1 MQSGTVRR
9 APAMNIAP
17 KRRTVA
23 VFSAS
28 GPTMNPGVSQSDTTA
43 IP

>member
-1 MQSGTVRR
+1 
-9 APAMNIAP
+9 MNIAP

-28 GPTMNPGVSQSDTTA
+28 GPTMNLGVSHSEMMA
-43 IP
+43 SR